1 MLRKIVLGIGLIFW
15 VLLHLLVVVFGEVEP
30 GISLLLWFLILLVV
44 VTAAYFEAIN
54 GASGPV
60 VHATAFAI
68 LHVSNAIMALP
79 DYISAPETWIITYT
93 SGLLL
98 AGPTLLITHVLP
110 FYLVYYFV
118 YFRTTTTTYSVVEKY
133 ETCGSDQ

>member
-79 DYISAPETWIITYT
+79 DYISAPENVDNNVHEWIVVGRTYIAHY
-93 SGLLL
+93 SRSAVLLS
-98 AGPTLLITHVLP
+98 LLFRVLQD
-110 FYLVYYFV
+110 YYDNVFG
-118 YFRTTTTTYSVVEKY
+118 RREI
-133 ETCGSDQ
+133 